1 VIKQID
7 LAPLYASV
15 PTIVKLSDTDWLAA
29 VAFAS
34 MRRVLNDNDR
44 GPQRDMGQDIN
55 QRGDEAGLIGEIV
68 GLRVVENAYPE
79 PSYRVQHNLLA
90 WSWPLDASDV
100 SVKEVASQ
108 SRLQIEVKALNL
120 LPNRMKFLMNQRGH
134 DRSKGKGVSHYL
146 FVIVVSGSQ
155 HALVSELVSVATVD
169 ETFTLQDEKFGRG
182 ANRASGVDLGPFLD
196 TKFGTEPERLVPSW
210 RRLDQHQ
217 RKMSLIDAL
226 RGSDLVAPNR
236 LQLAARYGAVDLVVR
251 LRGRSDVRAMRY
263 TQALNYIVRAL
274 SYAHKHAQ
282 ITANPDAPLPFANA
296 VHEREAREA
305 ARRCGWPSH
314 EPQALRSLLHKLATD
329 LRLHEN
335 AVRQRAFETLRGDA
349 FFGDQSP
356 WLAP

>member
-1 VIKQID
+1 MIMTVALREIWAKTLTNVVTKQD
-7 LAPLYASV
+7 LSE
-15 PTIVKLSDTDWLAA
+15 KLLVFGLSRTLTQSHLIAYSTTYWL
-29 VAFAS
+29 
-34 MRRVLNDNDR
+34 
-44 GPQRDMGQDIN
+44 G
-55 QRGDEAGLIGEIV
+55 AGL
-68 GLRVVENAYPE
+68 LML
-79 PSYRVQHNLLA
+79 QT
-90 WSWPLDASDV
+90 
-100 SVKEVASQ
+100 SQ
-108 SRLQIEVKALNL
+108 
-120 LPNRMKFLMNQRGH
+120 
-134 DRSKGKGVSHYL
+134 GKGVSHYL